1 MSTRLL
7 VTGSGGFVGG
17 HVGAAVALGLFGDAE
32 MLPWPAGADLR
43 DAAAVAAALA
53 DARPTAVLH
62 LAAQSFVPRA
72 FEDPAET
79 FAINVQGTVHL
90 LDALRRRGFTGRF
103 LYASSGDVYGLVP
116 EAELPVGPTRVP
128 EPRNPY
134 AASKVAAEQ
143 ACLAFHRAEGFDA
156 VIARPFNHV
165 GPGQDARFVLPALA
179 RQVVAIASGA
189 QPPVIDAGDIDTT
202 RDFLDV
208 RDVVGA
214 YAAMLGAGRAGA
226 TYVVASGV
234 ERRIRDLLS
243 RLCTLAGVEVEVRQD
258 PAKLRPAEQRRM
270 AGDAS
275 ALRDDTGWAPRFDL
289 DTTLSDILEHARS
302 H

>member
-1 MSTRLL
+1 MTTLL
-7 VTGSGGFVGG
+7 VTGANGFVGR
-17 HVGAAVALGLFGDAE
+17 HVALAADAGLFGDIVLHA
-32 MLPWPAGADLR
+32 WPSGVDLR
-43 DAAAVAAALA
+43 DASAVRDVV
-53 DARPTAVLH
+53 DAVRPDQVLH

-72 FEDPAET
+72 FEDPVET
-79 FAINVQGTVHL
+79 YAINVQGTVHL
-90 LDALRRRGFTGRF
+90 VDALRRRGFAGRF

-116 EAELPVGPTRVP
+116 EIDLPVGPHRAP
-128 EPRNPY
+128 APRNPY
-134 AASKVAAEQ
+134 ASSKVAAEQ
-143 ACLAFHRAEGFDA
+143 LCLAFHRSEGFDA
-156 VIARPFNHV
+156 LIARPFNHV
-165 GPGQDARFVLPALA
+165 GPGQDGRFVLPALA
-179 RQVVAIASGA
+179 RQVVAITGGR

-214 YAAMLGAGRAGA
+214 YAAMLRAGRAGA

-234 ERRIRDLLS
+234 ERRIRDLLA
-243 RLCTLAGVEVEVRQD
+243 RLCDLAGVQVEVRQD
-258 PAKLRPAEQRRM
+258 PTKLRPAEQRRM

-275 ALRDDTGWAPRFDL
+275 ALRKDTGWVPRFDL

>member
-1 MSTRLL
+1 MTTLL
-7 VTGSGGFVGG
+7 VTGATGFVGR
-17 HVGAAVALGLFGDAE
+17 HVAHAVEAGEFGPVR
-32 MLPWPAGADLR
+32 LQVWPAGIDLR
-43 DAAAVAAALA
+43 DAAAVRDVVAAIQP
-53 DARPTAVLH
+53 DHVLH

-79 FAINVQGTVHL
+79 FAINVQGTVHV
-90 LDALRRRGFTGRF
+90 LDALRRAAFRGRF

-116 EAELPVGPTRVP
+116 EDALPVGPERP
-128 EPRNPY
+128 AAPRNPY

-143 ACLAFHRAEGFDA
+143 LCLAFHRSEGLDA
-156 VIARPFNHV
+156 LIARPFNHV

-189 QPPVIDAGDIDTT
+189 RAPVIEAGDIDTT

-214 YAAMLGAGRAGA
+214 YAALFRAGRPGA

-234 ERRIRDLLS
+234 ERRVRDLLA
-243 RLCTLAGVEVEVRQD
+243 RLCDLAGVRADVRQD

-275 ALRDDTGWAPRFDL
+275 ALRRDTAWAPRFDL

>member
-1 MSTRLL
+1 MNRLL
-7 VTGSGGFVGG
+7 VTGASGFVGR
-17 HVGAAVALGLFGDAE
+17 HVAQACADGLFGEARFE
-32 MLPWPAGADLR
+32 AWPAGVDLR
-43 DAAAVAAALA
+43 DATAVRDVV
-53 DARPTAVLH
+53 DAIQPDLVLH

-90 LDALRRRGFTGRF
+90 VDALRRSGFQGRF

-116 EAELPVGPTRVP
+116 EPELPVGPARATA
-128 EPRNPY
+128 PRNPY

-143 ACLAFHRAEGFDA
+143 LCLAFHRAEGLDA
-156 VIARPFNHV
+156 LIARPFNHV

-179 RQVVAIASGA
+179 RQIVAIAAGRQA
-189 QPPVIDAGDIDTT
+189 PIIEAGDIDTT

-214 YAAMLGAGRAGA
+214 YAAMLRAGQAGA
-226 TYVVASGV
+226 TYVVASGI
-234 ERRIRDLLS
+234 ERRIRDLLA
-243 RLCTLAGVEVEVRQD
+243 RLCVLAGVEVEVRQD
-258 PAKLRPAEQRRM
+258 PTKLRPAEQRRM
-270 AGDAS
+270 AGDAT
-275 ALRDDTGWAPRFDL
+275 ALRTDTGWAPRFDL

-302 H
+302 I

>member
-1 MSTRLL
+1 MMRLL
-7 VTGSGGFVGG
+7 VTGAGGFVGR
-17 HVGAAVALGLFGDAE
+17 HVAAAVAAGRFGEVQFHA
-32 MLPWPAGADLR
+32 WPAGVDLR
-43 DAAAVAAALA
+43 DAAAVREVV
-53 DARPTAVLH
+53 DAVQPEQVLH

-79 FAINVQGTVHL
+79 FAINVQGSVHL
-90 LDALRRRGFTGRF
+90 LDALRRRRFRGRF

-116 EAELPVGPTRVP
+116 EAELPVGPQRP
-128 EPRNPY
+128 PAPRNPY

-143 ACLAFHRAEGFDA
+143 ACLAFHRAEGLDTL
-156 VIARPFNHV
+156 IARPFNHV

-179 RQVVAIASGA
+179 RQVVAIASGT
-189 QPPVIDAGDIDTT
+189 QPPVIEAGDIDTT

-208 RDVVGA
+208 RDVVSA
-214 YAAMLGAGRAGA
+214 YAAMLRAGRAGE

-234 ERRIRDLLS
+234 ERRIRDLLG
-243 RLCTLAGVEVEVRQD
+243 RLCALAGVRVEVKQD
-258 PAKLRPAEQRRM
+258 PMKLRPAEQRRM

-275 ALRDDTGWAPRFDL
+275 ALHADTGWAPRFDL

-302 H
+302 F

>member
-1 MSTRLL
+1 MKRLL
-7 VTGSGGFVGG
+7 VTGASGFVGR
-17 HVGAAVALGLFGDAE
+17 HVATSVGQGGFGDVQFDA
-32 MLPWPAGADLR
+32 WPSGADLR
-43 DAAAVAAALA
+43 DAAAVRDVV
-53 DARPTAVLH
+53 DAMQPDLVLH

-90 LDALRRRGFTGRF
+90 VDALRRRRFKGRF

-116 EAELPVGPTRVP
+116 EAELPVGPARVAS
-128 EPRNPY
+128 PRNPY

-143 ACLAFHRAEGFDA
+143 LCLAFHRAEGLDA
-156 VIARPFNHV
+156 LIARPFNHV

-179 RQVVAIASGA
+179 RQVVAIAAGEK
-189 QPPVIDAGDIDTT
+189 PPVIDAGDIDTT

-214 YAAMLGAGRAGA
+214 YAAMFRAGRPGA

-234 ERRIRDLLS
+234 ERRIRDLLA
-243 RLCTLAGVEVEVRQD
+243 RLCALAGVDVEVRQD
-258 PAKLRPAEQRRM
+258 PTKLRPAEQRRM

-275 ALRDDTGWAPRFDL
+275 VLREDTGWTPRFDL